1 MFVLSNFLVAIARVL
16 DLLLTFYMWIMIAR
30 VVLSWVNADPYN
42 PIVRAIVS
50 VTEPVLHRIRRSL
63 PVVAG
68 GIDFAPLVVFLAIVF
83 ARSFVVETVFQLAYR
98 MQ

>member
-1 MFVLSNFLVAIARVL
+1 MFVLSNLLAGIAQVL
-16 DLLLTFYMWIMIAR
+16 DLLLTFYLWIMIAR
-30 VVLSWVNADPYN
+30 VVVSWVNADPTN

-50 VTEPVLHRIRRSL
+50 VTEPLLSRIRRTL

-68 GIDFAPLVVFLAIVF
+68 GIDFAPLVVFAGIVF
-83 ARSFVVETVFQLAYR
+83 VRAFVVQSLFQLAYR